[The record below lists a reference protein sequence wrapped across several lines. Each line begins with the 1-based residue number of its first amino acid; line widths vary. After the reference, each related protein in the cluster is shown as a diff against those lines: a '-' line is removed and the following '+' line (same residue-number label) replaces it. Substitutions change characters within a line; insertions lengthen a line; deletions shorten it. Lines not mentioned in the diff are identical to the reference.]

1 MVAISPGLQEY
12 LFTFGI
18 LASLAGTIIAA
29 VKSRKDIRS
38 VLSGYGLDRMH
49 VLLMVVVVL
58 AFVVLEIMIVKP
70 TQQLFFDDAIYQ
82 AMALDLLHTGQAWM
96 CNYGTMTSCFSGE
109 IFHEPIGESFNL
121 AIGFLILGVHRYS
134 AYYTNFALSAIA
146 VAFTYLSALVLF
158 GKRRIALLSELFIAL
173 SPVML
178 VWAMPTTSDMPML
191 AYSLISI
198 FCMLIFLRKKTL
210 WTFGLALFSLSLL
223 AYMKV
228 DAVVYLVVIPF
239 MYVVLD
245 NKGIMPSIKA
255 NISMVNDNLFNTKAL
270 VMLLVFAMAISPELG
285 FAHSELV
292 GGSFGFQGAYVQ
304 ESCNL
309 RYTVVA
315 KSAINLQNFGANIC
329 SNFFFWFDAY
339 KSDYVM
345 QPIIFT
351 AFGIFGA
358 ISMFILRKR
367 RELLALGIWFL
378 AFFLIYTAFYAG
390 SVVYGVDWRFMLSL
404 IAQASI
410 FAGFGMETLIS
421 LGRPK
426 RKNMDDQHAQ

>member
-1 MVAISPGLQEY
+1 MAAIPLGMQEY
-12 LFTFGI
+12 LFTLGI
-18 LASLAGTIIAA
+18 LASLAGVVIAA
-29 VKSRKDIRS
+29 AKSRKDIRA
-38 VLSGYGLDRMH
+38 VLSGYGLNRMH
-49 VLLMVVVVL
+49 ILFMLGVVL
-58 AFVVLEIMIVKP
+58 AFVVLELVIVKP

-96 CNYGTMTSCFSGE
+96 CNYGTTASCFSGE

-134 AYYTNFALSAIA
+134 AYYTNFAQGAIA

-158 GKRRIALLSELFIAL
+158 GKRRIALLSALFIAM

-178 VWAMPTTSDMPML
+178 VWAMPTASDMPML
-191 AYSLISI
+191 AYSLIAI

-210 WTFGLALFSLSLL
+210 WTFGMALFSLSLL
-223 AYMKV
+223 TYMKV
-228 DAVVYLVVIPF
+228 DAVVYLVAIPL

-245 NKGIMPSIKA
+245 DKSIMASIKA
-255 NISMVNDNLFNTKAL
+255 NVLMVKENLFNTRAL
-270 VMLLVFAMAISPELG
+270 VMFLVFAMAISPELG

-304 ESCNL
+304 ESCNTQ
-309 RYTVVA
+309 YTIIA

-329 SNFFFWFDAY
+329 SNLFFWFDAY

-358 ISMFILRKR
+358 ISMFILGRR

-378 AFFLIYTAFYAG
+378 AFFLLYTAFYAG
-390 SVVYGVDWRFMLSL
+390 SVTYGVDWRFMLSL

-410 FAGFGMETLIS
+410 FAGFGAAALMS
-421 LGRPK
+421 LGSPR
-426 RKNMDDQHAQ
+426 RKKTDDRHAL